1 MSLHLLKTPGNPR
14 FTMQSMKHSHLPLSL
29 VILGITALF
38 PGAQAHAQDGPGQV
52 KSLSEPIVVAPLDDN
67 SSTEPV
73 AIKLVD
79 ALRNNG
85 KKTLSPPQVQNLL
98 DRHKIALNQVDTS
111 RLGKDVE
118 SLKEGAQLYFYE
130 GPGAAQSRIEKPL
143 DRALSDLSAIAAR
156 KDLAEQTFES
166 AVILLRAYHD
176 ARAQDAAQAH
186 AMRMVK
192 LFPSKNTSSN
202 TTPPEIQELLD
213 RARSELVKQNTTLQI
228 KPFKSQGQTQT
239 CRYFINGFEASSA
252 EAYSVSKDQ
261 EYFLQMDCGRGANAI
276 AWRMTPRDGEA
287 NAVPIIDV
295 EPLQMTMQDSSF
307 QSRTEVEQR
316 ILFVLHW
323 TNIKTFIGVSKN
335 GAMGTDQAALL
346 VHVNDADRQ
355 ALWSDGATQESL
367 CTTLE
372 AWFPGLQVNCD
383 TGNDEPAPRP
393 KWPLALA
400 AAGAALGGTGT
411 GLWLYNERE
420 IDRIRCSPYAETG
433 SEPCTGVDAYAT
445 PELDDVDVDALLARR
460 NRNRTIGI
468 GLAGGGALML
478 VGGLTTYFLSGG
490 ERKQAQKQDI
500 SLELVPT
507 QGGARGSLT
516 WRF

>member
-1 MSLHLLKTPGNPR
+1 MLLTTLATSTNRLLMRHLTP
-14 FTMQSMKHSHLPLSL
+14 FSFLLCCVLSWTCVVLPSSA
-29 VILGITALF
+29 V
-38 PGAQAHAQDGPGQV
+38 AQQDTTPQD

-98 DRHKIALNQVDTS
+98 DKHKSALNQVDTS
-111 RLGKDVE
+111 RLGQDVE
-118 SLKEGAQLYFYE
+118 KLKQGAQLYFYE
-130 GPGAAQSRIEKPL
+130 GPGAAKSSIATPL
-143 DRALSDLSAIAAR
+143 RRAFSDLPALAAR

-176 ARAQDAAQAH
+176 AGEKEAAEAH
-186 AMRMVK
+186 ALNMVT

-202 TTPPEIQELLD
+202 TTPPEIQDLLD
-213 RARSELVKQNTTLQI
+213 RARISLATKETTLQI
-228 KPFKSQGQTQT
+228 KPFKSQGQRQT

-252 EAYSVSKDQ
+252 EIYHVDRAQ

-276 AWRMTPRDGEA
+276 AWRLKPKKGEL
-287 NAVPIIDV
+287 NTVPIIDV

-307 QSRTEVEQR
+307 QSRTEIEQR

-323 TNIKTFIGVSKN
+323 TEIKTFIGVSKN

-346 VHVNDADRQ
+346 VHVNDSDRQ
-355 ALWSDGATQESL
+355 ALWSDGATKESL

-383 TGNDEPAPRP
+383 NGSSEPAPRP
-393 KWPLALA
+393 KWPLVVALSGVVVGSVG
-400 AAGAALGGTGT
+400 GAVWGI
-411 GLWLYNERE
+411 NERE
-420 IDRIRCSPYAETG
+420 IDRIRCSDYAETG
-433 SEPCTGVDAYAT
+433 PDSCVGVEEYVV
-445 PELDDVDVDALLARR
+445 PELDGEDVGALLNRR
-460 NRNRTIGI
+460 NRNRTIGMSMV
-468 GLAGGGALML
+468 GGGALML
-478 VGGLTTYFLSGG
+478 VGGVTAYFLSGG
-490 ERKQAQKQDI
+490 ERQSARQNM
-500 SLELVPT
+500 SLEVSPT
-507 QGGARGSLT
+507 PGGAHGSFTL
-516 WRF
+516 RF